1 MSRFNLEDYEIVA
14 DRLTRFRA
22 DYPNARTAVELLPH
36 WISENGEQHSYICFA
51 RVWRDI
57 EDREPFATGLAQ
69 EHTADRGVNLTSPL
83 ENCETSA
90 LGRALANGGYS
101 PTGGQRPSREEMT
114 KVVTHEARTP
124 RSPAPSPD
132 APQPP
137 AAGRGSTVAEAV
149 GLVAESLGG
158 ETVGES
164 TVPSDVILQER
175 RANAIR
181 IGNKLSADSKYTGSL
196 KPSSAKQHGMIG
208 KLLKDCGL
216 TGEGDALKYT
226 HMVLERADVNGAKEL
241 TSGEASVIIDALIRD
256 ADSQAETGKNAA
268 KQPIEDPWS

>member
-14 DRLTRFRA
+14 DRLTRFRTE
-22 DYPNARTAVELLPH
+22 YPNARTAVELLHH
-36 WISENGEQHSYICFA
+36 WASDNGEQQSYICFA
-51 RVWRDI
+51 RIWRDM
-57 EDREPFATGLAQ
+57 DDNEPFATGLAQ

-101 PTGGQRPSREEMT
+101 PTGGQRPSREEMV
-114 KVVTHEARTP
+114 KVATHEARTP
-124 RSPAPSPD
+124 RSPAP
-132 APQPP
+132 A
-137 AAGRGSTVAEAV
+137 TVDEAI
-149 GLVAESLGG
+149 GLVADSLGG
-158 ETVGES
+158 TLTSQSGVM
-164 TVPSDVILQER
+164 PSDVVLQER

-181 IGNKLSADSKYTGSL
+181 IGNKLGADSKFTGSL

-226 HMVLERADVNGAKEL
+226 HMVLERSDVNGAKEL
-241 TSGEASVIIDALIRD
+241 TSGEASVIIDALIKD
-256 ADSQAETGKNAA
+256 ADGQAEAGKNAA
-268 KQPIEDPWS
+268 KQPTEDPWA

>member
-14 DRLTRFRA
+14 DRLARFRT
-22 DYPNARTAVELLPH
+22 DYPNARTAVELLHH
-36 WISENGEQHSYICFA
+36 WVSESGEQQSFICFA
-51 RVWRDI
+51 RVFRDMD
-57 EDREPFATGLAQ
+57 DREPFATGLAQ

-114 KVVTHEARTP
+114 KVAAASP
-124 RSPAPSPD
+124 RSPASSPN
-132 APQPP
+132 APQP
-137 AAGRGSTVAEAV
+137 AAGQVPSTVAEAI
-149 GLVAESLGG
+149 GLVADSLGG
-158 ETVGES
+158 EMIGEG
-164 TVPSDVILQER
+164 TVPNDVVLQER

-181 IGNKLSADSKYTGSL
+181 VGNKLGADSKYTGSL

-216 TGEGDALKYT
+216 TGEGDALKYA
-226 HMVLERADVNGAKEL
+226 HMILERTDVNGAKEL

-256 ADSQAETGKNAA
+256 ADQQAEDGKNAA
-268 KQPIEDPWS
+268 KAPTEDPWA